1 MRDIREHV
9 RMMKDLKQARID
21 AEQASRAK
29 SSFLAAMSHE
39 IRTPMN
45 GVIGMIDVLR
55 QTSLSGYQM
64 EMANLIRD
72 SAYALLSII
81 EDILDFSKIEAGKL
95 EIEKFLCAWPVLWKM
110 LVACWHTWRL
120 LRSGADSVY

>member
-120 LRSGADSVY
+120 LKEWS